1 MSDRLDALFK
11 QMHGLA
17 WTDGPDRLPMLLG
30 VAVRLDGRR
39 LPDSHREAVAAFYAP
54 EDREDALAAIDVA
67 VEFYYFEKAVGVGW
81 EGEARDKRALKAQ
94 AKHIEDWAKPLRQ
107 WLKLRLSDE
116 ERARIGL
123 PLGGYELD
131 DRIVEAVR
139 HARRAIVELL
149 AVSDSDAPVVKGPA
163 PKISDRRLAQRLE
176 MIWRTL
182 KAGGLAQPISG
193 DRDDPLRPWPWRDFV
208 KAVMNP
214 VTGSTGAGFAKELA
228 YPTGD

>member
-1 MSDRLDALFK
+1 
-11 QMHGLA
+11 
-17 WTDGPDRLPMLLG
+17 MLLS

-94 AKHIEDWAKPLRQ
+94 AKQIEDWAKPLRQ

-116 ERARIGL
+116 EQARIGL
-123 PLGGYELD
+123 PLGDYELE

-139 HARRAIVELL
+139 HARRAIAKLK
-149 AVSDSDAPVVKGPA
+149 AVPDPDAPVVRGPA
-163 PKISDRRLAQRLE
+163 PKISDRRLAKRLE
-176 MIWRTL
+176 MVWRTL
-182 KAGGLAQPISG
+182 KTEGLAQPSG
-193 DRDDPLRPWPWRDFV
+193 DRDDPLRAWPWGDFV
-208 KAVMNP
+208 EAVMQP
-214 VTGSTGAGFAKELA
+214 VTGSSGVSFAREIA
-228 YPTGD
+228 YPNAAE